1 MNAPAPTPPTE
12 LLVICARR
20 YNGHELWTAL
30 GIFQNRGHTFEV
42 VSTDTTIKD
51 ELTFQPNTLSRRV
64 YDITPAEI
72 DLFKGVVVV
81 SGNMKDTEAYWTD
94 AHVQNLIKEARALDK
109 VVAAICCSVP
119 TLAGVVKDVPVSFFP
134 LQRSR
139 RRLAAGGAILTNVAL
154 TVSPEHKIAT
164 AEHQMATQM
173 WATEICN
180 LVEGLP
186 PSYTFTDSGYRPK
199 GRLRRMPPGVGE
211 SIEEARQTRRA
222 NNGN

>member
-1 MNAPAPTPPTE
+1 MSTPTPTPTPE

-30 GIFQNRGHTFEV
+30 GIFQGRGHTFEV

-51 ELTFQPNTLSRRV
+51 ELTFQPNILSRRV
-64 YDITPAEI
+64 YDVHPSEI
-72 DLFKGVVVV
+72 ALLKGVVVV

-94 AHVQNLIKEARALDK
+94 DHVQDLIKEARSLDK

-134 LQRSR
+134 LLRSR
-139 RRLAAGGAILTNVAL
+139 RRLTEGGAIFTNVAL
-154 TVSPEHKIAT
+154 TVSPKHRIAT

-180 LVEGLP
+180 LLEGLP
-186 PSYTFTDSGYRPK
+186 PSYTFTDSGYTPK
-199 GRLRRMPPGVGE
+199 GRPRRMPPGVGE
-211 SIEEARQTRRA
+211 SIEEARQVRRS
-222 NNGN
+222 NGS